1 MRCWHGE
8 RELLDEARLHG
19 IPYLLHICGNTR
31 LILDKMATLGLD
43 AVELDYATPLDE
55 IVTHFGS
62 RTTLFGT
69 IDPSGIF
76 NFGTPDKVRAEAEK
90 IFTAYRDNPRLVIGA
105 GCALPPTTPAENI
118 HAIVNF
124 AHSGVF

>member
-1 MRCWHGE
+1 
-8 RELLDEARLHG
+8 
-19 IPYLLHICGNTR
+19 
-31 LILDKMATLGLD
+31 MATLGLD